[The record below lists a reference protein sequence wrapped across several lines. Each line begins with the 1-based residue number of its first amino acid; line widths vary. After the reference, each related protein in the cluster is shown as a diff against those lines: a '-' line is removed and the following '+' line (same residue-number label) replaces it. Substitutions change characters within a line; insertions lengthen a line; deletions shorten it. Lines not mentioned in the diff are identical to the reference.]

1 MIMFLKV
8 CEKIFLVESNP
19 WCSPFIPSTI
29 MSLKNLNIYVLLSQ
43 RIFKSRAS
51 KSKTRKVGGRKQKR
65 RQIRWNEHCC
75 MLRTNLQRKYSDKIR
90 AVISHTPNRSWEEN
104 ESLWLRGCKV
114 IRSFYVL
121 MNKRSGNSALAFW

>member
-8 CEKIFLVESNP
+8 CENIFLVESNP

-29 MSLKNLNIYVLLSQ
+29 MSFKNLNIHVLLSQ

-51 KSKTRKVGGRKQKR
+51 KSKTRKVAGPKQKR

-75 MLRTNLQRKYSDKIR
+75 MLRTNLQRKYSDKI
-90 AVISHTPNRSWEEN
+90 ISHTPNWSWQEN
-104 ESLWLRGCKV
+104 ESLSLLGCKV

-121 MNKRSGNSALAFW
+121 MNKRSGNSAIAFW